1 MEKSS
6 GFHSLIS
13 HNFSF
18 LGLRSVRIIRVWRDG
33 HISALLHGLCLTCYI
48 YCSMLNVHT
57 FKLLLLYLA
66 LRAEQIEKFNYYME
80 KN

>member
-1 MEKSS
+1 
-6 GFHSLIS
+6 
-13 HNFSF
+13 
-18 LGLRSVRIIRVWRDG
+18 
-33 HISALLHGLCLTCYI
+33 
-48 YCSMLNVHT
+48 MLNVHT